1 MTEVAIDPAVSEGQ
15 TTEGTNEGSTEP
27 INEMGLG
34 MLDLDQPRSDPE
46 EQSAGQ
52 TNAEEVEVEESAS
65 TRNSTNDD
73 LSPLE
78 RDRREADRYFTQ
90 LKQQHDQYVA
100 QETAKLKQ
108 LQEQQAQPQTV
119 QQQTMQDAESL
130 RRAAM
135 QATDAEQQRSLME
148 QAAGIDYV
156 HNLISQEIQQA
167 LQKNG
172 LDQVGQLRQV
182 VEQLQG
188 QNQAQMQQRMQKQIA
203 EVVEVFGQDIGKDA
217 STLRFIE
224 RNRDALNEVN
234 PKTGENWTL
243 AELVGQWTGRT
254 AEEAREARET
264 QRTQR
269 RNAKSGA
276 ATRGQSTGARNT
288 QSSGVIS
295 KSTALDE
302 IRQTYE

>member
-1 MTEVAIDPAVSEGQ
+1 
-15 TTEGTNEGSTEP
+15 
-27 INEMGLG
+27 
-34 MLDLDQPRSDPE
+34 
-46 EQSAGQ
+46 
-52 TNAEEVEVEESAS
+52 
-65 TRNSTNDD
+65 
-73 LSPLE
+73 
-78 RDRREADRYFTQ
+78 
-90 LKQQHDQYVA
+90 
-100 QETAKLKQ
+100 
-108 LQEQQAQPQTV
+108 
-119 QQQTMQDAESL
+119 
-130 RRAAM
+130 
-135 QATDAEQQRSLME
+135 
-148 QAAGIDYV
+148 
-156 HNLISQEIQQA
+156 
-167 LQKNG
+167 
-172 LDQVGQLRQV
+172 LRQV

-203 EVVEVFGQDIGKDA
+203 EVVEVFGQDIGKDD

-234 PKTGENWTL
+234 PKTGQNWTL